1 MLYRSNKLMYDRA
14 TETLWRQFRGEPVV
28 GPLAHSGARLKILP
42 SVLTDWQ
49 TWLADHPDTTVI
61 SNQTGVYPPEFYR
74 PESDSRSIYSSYRAD
89 PATMFP
95 VPTQNDAL
103 PLKQRIFG
111 LTFGNQARAYPHTT
125 LSRTPTLNDTIG
137 PQNLVIITL
146 NNNTPRAYNRANLKF
161 HLPNQPTPQNETPS
175 SQASPQDEPS
185 SNEARPQDE
194 PSSNEANLQDKAAS
208 SEARLQN
215 EPPLS
220 EARLQDETGQQWQI
234 SETALINTANPSQR
248 LDRLPSRD
256 AYWFGWFAFYPHT
269 EIYTP

>member
-28 GPLAHSGARLKILP
+28 GPLAHSGIRLKILP

-74 PESDSRSIYSSYRAD
+74 PESDPRSIYSSYRAD

-111 LTFGNQARAYPHTT
+111 LTFGNQARAYPHAT
-125 LSRTPTLNDTIG
+125 LSQTPTLNDTIG

-161 HLPNQPTPQNETPS
+161 HPTLQDEARIQDQTPINET
-175 SQASPQDEPS
+175 
-185 SNEARPQDE
+185 
-194 PSSNEANLQDKAAS
+194 
-208 SEARLQN
+208 
-215 EPPLS
+215 
-220 EARLQDETGQQWQI
+220 RLQDQTGQQWQI